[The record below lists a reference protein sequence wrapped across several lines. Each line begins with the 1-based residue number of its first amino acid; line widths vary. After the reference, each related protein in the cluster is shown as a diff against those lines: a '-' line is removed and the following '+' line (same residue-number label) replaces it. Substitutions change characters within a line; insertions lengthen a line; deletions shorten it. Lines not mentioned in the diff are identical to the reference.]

1 MRNAEQNVGMSM
13 KRVIRRLICTVLLLA
28 VHAAVAAP
36 LALTLEGKP
45 NAEVVLDIARP
56 QRQLEYAAQELT
68 NWLGRI
74 SGAAIPIVRVPGT
87 QPVKLV
93 PGTPSHSPAIAA
105 FAKEC
110 PGDFKRLEGSDGFII
125 RRRDDSIYL
134 AAVKTKGVLNS
145 VYRFLERNTDIIF
158 VREFEAEEG
167 CGTIYGHH
175 PTIDVK
181 LDDLVDVPVF
191 PDYRFWTGHTDG
203 NIIWQ
208 ARLLNTFTRPLDG
221 NMSPAIYKRISTYQ
235 DVSSM
240 SGSLGLGLIDP
251 QKYYDEYPD
260 FFPLIK
266 GQRVRY
272 HDCQLCFMNPK
283 LIAAFCEEAA
293 RVVGGN
299 PKRVTSYS
307 VGLGDNWD
315 VCQCPLC
322 LAPIELPG
330 GGVVR
335 MGDRNFRS
343 TQYTLFVN
351 AVSDYL
357 TARFPHVK
365 PIPGQAYLFTAE
377 APAVPARGG
386 GPQYCP
392 YIKNHKKPV
401 FDDKVN
407 AVWHDKAERFKQAS
421 MPIAGLYE
429 YYLCSSTPQF
439 YHAVCEV
446 AQEDFNY
453 YRPHLKG
460 VYLDVVYG
468 DTVGHGG
475 DKVYDIS
482 AIEFWVMSRL
492 MWNPETDVREARREF
507 CRRAYREAAEPMIAY
522 YERLAR
528 NYNEDPAGCFWNDDP
543 VSACKHYLVDKELTG
558 FVRDTLAKALD
569 QAVHPG
575 SRRLIE
581 LHRNRMLGLIG
592 QAEKLPPRVTLQ
604 VPFAETPPA
613 GDDVNATGWADG
625 ALIDGFTRISDAR
638 TPARRKSTIRI
649 LHDKQNLYLAARFE
663 DPGYFADYQ
672 AGKFK
677 YNEDSG
683 FGWGG
688 TDGPYVELFIDGDL
702 RAAGSYYHLAFALNG
717 RKHNGIGATA
727 NPKPPQW
734 TAVCQARPGYWT
746 ARVVIPLAD
755 IGVNI
760 TQGNKLGAMIVAN
773 DGAWNGGQWHS
784 PTGFQTLVLE
794 MK

>member
-1 MRNAEQNVGMSM
+1 MTDNR
-13 KRVIRRLICTVLLLA
+13 KRECMVQTIVLGLLLLA
-28 VHAAVAAP
+28 APRLTAAP
-36 LALTLEGKP
+36 LQLVVQGRP
-45 NAEVVLDIARP
+45 NAEVVLDLKEP
-56 QRQLEYAAQELT
+56 QRQLQYAAQELT

-74 SGAAIPIVRVPGT
+74 SGGVIPVAGAPGKGA
-87 QPVKLV
+87 VKIYL
-93 PGTPSHSPAIAA
+93 GTPRHSPAIAA
-105 FAKEC
+105 FSKEC

-158 VREFEAEEG
+158 AREFEAEDG

-175 PTIDVK
+175 PTIVNTVE
-181 LDDLVDVPVF
+181 DLVDVPVF
-191 PDYRFWTGHTDG
+191 PDHRFWTGNTEG
-203 NIIWQ
+203 NVAWQ

-221 NMSPAIYKRISTYQ
+221 NMSPAVYKRISTLQ

-251 QKYYDEYPD
+251 GKYYGEHPD
-260 FFPLIK
+260 FFPLVK

-283 LIAAFCEEAA
+283 MIAAFCEEAA
-293 RVVGGN
+293 KVVAGN
-299 PKRVTSYS
+299 PKRVASYS

-315 VCQCPLC
+315 VCECPLC
-322 LAPIELPG
+322 LAPITLPG

-335 MGDRNFRS
+335 PEDRNFRS

-357 TARFPHVK
+357 TSRFPHVR
-365 PIPGQAYLFTAE
+365 PLAGAAYLFTAE

-386 GPQYCP
+386 GPGYCP

-401 FDDKVN
+401 FDDTIN
-407 AVWHDKAERFKQAS
+407 AVWHAKAERFKQAG
-421 MPIAGLYE
+421 MPAASLYE

-446 AQEDFNY
+446 ARQDFNY

-468 DTVGHGG
+468 DAPEHGG

-492 MWNPETDVREARREF
+492 MWNPDTDVREARREF

-522 YERLAR
+522 YERLAQ
-528 NYNEDPAGCFWNDDP
+528 NYNEDPAGCYWNDDP
-543 VSACKHYLVDKELTG
+543 VSACKHYLVDKGLTG
-558 FVRDTLAKALD
+558 FVRETLAKAVG
-569 QAVHPG
+569 QAAHPG

-581 LHRNRMLGLIG
+581 LHQGRMLGLIG

-604 VPFAETPPA
+604 VPFSETPPA
-613 GDDVNATGWADG
+613 GDDVNAAEWAPG
-625 ALIDGFTRISDAR
+625 ALIDGFSKVSDAKV
-638 TPARRKSTIRI
+638 PSSRKSTVRF
-649 LHDKQNLYLAARFE
+649 LHDKRNLYIAARFE
-663 DPGYFADYQ
+663 DPGFFADYQ
-672 AGKFK
+672 AGKFAR
-677 YNEDSG
+677 NANQPG

-688 TDGPYVELFIDGDL
+688 QDGPYVELFVDGGL

-717 RKHNGIGATA
+717 SQYSGRGASA
-727 NPKPPQW
+727 IESDPPQW
-734 TAVCQARPGYWT
+734 TVSCRAQPGYWT
-746 ARVVIPLAD
+746 ARVVIPLAE

>member
-1 MRNAEQNVGMSM
+1 MMASSSLN
-13 KRVIRRLICTVLLLA
+13 
-28 VHAAVAAP
+28 
-36 LALTLEGKP
+36 
-45 NAEVVLDIARP
+45 
-56 QRQLEYAAQELT
+56 
-68 NWLGRI
+68 GR
-74 SGAAIPIVRVPGT
+74 
-87 QPVKLV
+87 
-93 PGTPSHSPAIAA
+93 HHH
-105 FAKEC
+105 
-110 PGDFKRLEGSDGFII
+110 
-125 RRRDDSIYL
+125 L
-134 AAVKTKGVLNS
+134 AAKTKGVLNS

-429 YYLCSSTPQF
+429 YYLCSPRRSSTTPSARWHRRTSTTTAPPQG
-439 YHAVCEV
+439 CLS
-446 AQEDFNY
+446 
-453 YRPHLKG
+453 RCG
-460 VYLDVVYG
+460 VRR
-468 DTVGHGG
+468 HGG
-475 DKVYDIS
+475 
-482 AIEFWVMSRL
+482 
-492 MWNPETDVREARREF
+492 ARR
-507 CRRAYREAAEPMIAY
+507 RQGLRHLGHRVLGYVAA
-522 YERLAR
+522 
-528 NYNEDPAGCFWNDDP
+528 
-543 VSACKHYLVDKELTG
+543 
-558 FVRDTLAKALD
+558 
-569 QAVHPG
+569 
-575 SRRLIE
+575 
-581 LHRNRMLGLIG
+581 
-592 QAEKLPPRVTLQ
+592 
-604 VPFAETPPA
+604 
-613 GDDVNATGWADG
+613 DVE
-625 ALIDGFTRISDAR
+625 S
-638 TPARRKSTIRI
+638 
-649 LHDKQNLYLAARFE
+649 
-663 DPGYFADYQ
+663 
-672 AGKFK
+672 
-677 YNEDSG
+677 
-683 FGWGG
+683 
-688 TDGPYVELFIDGDL
+688 
-702 RAAGSYYHLAFALNG
+702 
-717 RKHNGIGATA
+717 
-727 NPKPPQW
+727 
-734 TAVCQARPGYWT
+734 
-746 ARVVIPLAD
+746 
-755 IGVNI
+755 
-760 TQGNKLGAMIVAN
+760 
-773 DGAWNGGQWHS
+773 
-784 PTGFQTLVLE
+784 
-794 MK
+794 